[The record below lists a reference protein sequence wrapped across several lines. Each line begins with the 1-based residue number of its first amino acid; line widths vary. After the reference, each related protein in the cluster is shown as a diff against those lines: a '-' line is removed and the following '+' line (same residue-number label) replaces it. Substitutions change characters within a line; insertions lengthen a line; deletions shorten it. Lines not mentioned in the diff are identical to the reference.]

1 MAKRVFMPPGSKSGD
16 EAYDSMLKARNRAF
30 HEEIEAAW
38 SKAQERVLVD
48 WNGFVAGLSFEELRI
63 GTREGPLQNVLK
75 TWIEKTLGETTVELL
90 EYGGEIV
97 GECYVQGLMD
107 GEWWNAGSA
116 KEQEMRTF
124 VIA

>member
-1 MAKRVFMPPGSKSGD
+1 MPPDLGNKV
-16 EAYDSMLKARNRAF
+16 DSIDHTRILQARDRAF
-30 HEEIEAAW
+30 HKEIEAAW
-38 SKAQERVLVD
+38 SKARERVLVD
-48 WNGFVAGLSFEELRI
+48 WNGLVAGLSFEELRI

-116 KEQEMRTF
+116 KEQEMRRF